1 MNNDHAN
8 FRDENNIQTTLTIE
22 NEKIFQKRK
31 ALQII
36 LIKNNIPNT
45 PFDRKKMNEMKRIVL
60 KYSS

>member
-8 FRDENNIQTTLTIE
+8 FRDENNIQTNLTIE